1 MTSLSEEAR
10 GNLAF
15 VRRECEKI
23 ESRIAAWEE
32 DRFDAAFESMNPI
45 GAQAAV
51 EGLRDEACAA
61 VARGLRECD
70 EVLDALAERLGEV
83 EGALGERSRL
93 MSQEREQLARD
104 YNEKRKSVNAG
115 NVAKGFWSVYAGLF
129 LCVIVAL
136 MARDAG
142 FGLPGSVIG
151 GVLGYATGFCIMRYF
166 SAFMAK
172 KKKADPEAHAAAEK
186 ELEDIKARYDEMG
199 ERLHEIQDRLL
210 DVGKLDDP
218 ISELQDLVQ
227 DALEDYEDC
236 EYCEEEP
243 AS

>member
-1 MTSLSEEAR
+1 MASLSEEAR
-10 GNLAF
+10 RNLGF
-15 VRRECEKI
+15 LQHECEKI

-51 EGLRDEACAA
+51 EALRDEMCAE
-61 VARGLRECD
+61 VAAGLRACD
-70 EVLDALAERLGEV
+70 EALDALAERLGEV
-83 EGALGERSRL
+83 EGAMGERSRL
-93 MSQEREQLARD
+93 ASRQREQLALD

-115 NVAKGFWSVYAGLF
+115 NVAKGFWSIYAGLF
-129 LCVIVAL
+129 LCVVVAF

-151 GVLGYATGFCIMRYF
+151 GVLGYASGFYVMRYF
-166 SAFMAK
+166 SSFMAK
-172 KKKADPEAHAAAEK
+172 KKKTDPAAHAAAEK
-186 ELEDIKARYDEMG
+186 ELEDIKARYDAMADQ
-199 ERLHEIQDRLL
+199 LHELQDRLIEM
-210 DVGKLDDP
+210 GKLDDP

-227 DALEDYEDC
+227 DALEDYE
-236 EYCEEEP
+236 EEP